1 MHRRAREHRYAASV
15 REVPHGRRLRGGRPQ
30 SVGTRDS
37 VHWLLS
43 EQDQVDHRNDAG
55 ARRATWRRSAANNGR
70 ADRLTRRG
78 SKDGQRDPRHL
89 VPEER
94 RGGRRHARAA
104 AHPPTGSHPAGRP
117 GEDRARVDG
126 DRAAGRLDLVL
137 AHPDS
142 PRPRRLYRATTT
154 LRRLRAESAL
164 PQLAGMSTLSPIDR
178 AGLIATRRD
187 IHQNPELGFEETRT
201 ANLITDRLR
210 GLNYQVTPGIGKTG
224 VVGLK
229 KNAGRC
235 VLLRADMDA
244 LPVDEA
250 NAVPYRSKQPG
261 KMHACGH
268 DGHVAIGLEVAR
280 RLAPLELPGSVKFA
294 FQPAEEA
301 SNGAQAM
308 IKDGVLEKPRVDAAF
323 GIHLWNDL
331 PVGTVGVMAGPVMA
345 SVDQFEIAILGRG
358 GHAAAPHQTIDPVL
372 VAAHV
377 ITALQSLVSR
387 RRDPLSEAVVSVTE
401 VHAGR
406 AFNVIP
412 DRADLRGTVR
422 TFGGHFF
429 EDAPRLIEE
438 TAQGVASAFGARAN
452 VNYRRLSAPLINN
465 EELSALMRDVAAGLI
480 GAGNVRQG
488 VRTMGGEDM
497 SYFLA
502 SVPGC
507 FAFVGSAPT
516 GGRASPHHS
525 PTFDIDEESL
535 VIGAELLTQTAIRY
549 LD

>member
-1 MHRRAREHRYAASV
+1 MK
-15 REVPHGRRLRGGRPQ
+15 G
-30 SVGTRDS
+30 
-37 VHWLLS
+37 
-43 EQDQVDHRNDAG
+43 
-55 ARRATWRRSAANNGR
+55 
-70 ADRLTRRG
+70 
-78 SKDGQRDPRHL
+78 
-89 VPEER
+89 
-94 RGGRRHARAA
+94 
-104 AHPPTGSHPAGRP
+104 PPPLAP
-117 GEDRARVDG
+117 VDRAS
-126 DRAAGRLDLVL
+126 LV
-137 AHPDS
+137 
-142 PRPRRLYRATTT
+142 
-154 LRRLRAESAL
+154 
-164 PQLAGMSTLSPIDR
+164 
-178 AGLIATRRD
+178 ATRRD
-187 IHQNPELGFEETRT
+187 IHQHPELGFEETRT
-201 ANLITDRLR
+201 AALVAERLR
-210 GLNYQVTPGIGKTG
+210 KLDYHVTPGVGKTG

-229 KNAGRC
+229 KNDGRC

-244 LPVDEA
+244 LPVEEA
-250 NAVPYRSKQPG
+250 NAVPYRSKAPG

-280 RLAPLELPGSVKFA
+280 RLAPLELGGSVKFA

-308 IKDGVLEKPRVDAAF
+308 IGDGVLEAPRVNAAF

-429 EDAPRLIEE
+429 EDAPRLVED
-438 TAQGVASAFGARAN
+438 TAQGVASAFGAHVN

-465 EELSALMRDVAAGLI
+465 EELSRLMRDVAADLI
-480 GAGNVRQG
+480 GAENVRQG

-497 SYFLA
+497 AFFLEK
-502 SVPGC
+502 VPGC
-507 FAFVGSAPT
+507 FAFVGSAPRT

-535 VIGAELLTQTAIRY
+535 VIAAELLTQTAIRY
-549 LD
+549 LS